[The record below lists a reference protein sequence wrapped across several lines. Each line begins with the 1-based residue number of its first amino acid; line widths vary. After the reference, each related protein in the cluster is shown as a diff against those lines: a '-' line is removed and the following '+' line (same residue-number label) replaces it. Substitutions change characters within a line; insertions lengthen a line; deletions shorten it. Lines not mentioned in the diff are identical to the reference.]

1 LIFGAKRNVWIADEL
16 GFEARQVTH
25 YQGDDGQ
32 QIVEEIIFP
41 DEIHDFLL
49 WKSWT
54 RGYQAPADFFSR
66 QFGMR

>member
-1 LIFGAKRNVWIADEL
+1 LIFGAKRNVWIADAP

-25 YQGDDGQ
+25 YQGDDRQ

-49 WKSWT
+49 WKSWI
-54 RGYQAPADFFSR
+54 RGYQATADFFGR
-66 QFGMR
+66 QFGMH